1 MKKGIIASAAAVAG
15 TVAGAAAMGHIK
27 GKEDARHKELADKHL
42 AIMLMYNQWMITK
55 QEGKSIITYFKDNHY
70 KEIAVYGMSY
80 VGERLL
86 DELKDSDIK
95 VRYAI
100 DKKSDSICADIDLV
114 SPDEKLDKVDA
125 IVVTSNYYFDAIE
138 EMLIEKVDCPI
149 INFEDI
155 LYEI

>member
-1 MKKGIIASAAAVAG
+1 MKKGTIASAVAVAG
-15 TVAGAAAMGHIK
+15 TVAGAAAMVHIK
-27 GKEDARHKELADKHL
+27 GKADARHKELADKHL

-55 QEGKSIITYFKDNHY
+55 QEGKSIVTYFEDNQY

-86 DELKDSDIK
+86 DELRDSDIK
-95 VRYAI
+95 VSYAI
-100 DKKSDSICADIDLV
+100 DRKSDSICADIDLV
-114 SPDEKLDKVDA
+114 SPDEPLGKVDA

-138 EMLIEKVDCPI
+138 EMLMDKVDCPI